1 MATES
6 LAPVAAITDLILG
19 TLTIILANRAVNH
32 DPHKRFTALLFGW
45 TFIFIGAYYMIVSVI
60 ELQYPDGVFGW
71 SLIQFGTF
79 APTGDG
85 TFDALVFMLY
95 GLQAGINILTLAL
108 ALHLPF
114 DLGSGRGWTSAIIGG
129 VGAYTVVMPIVVM
142 FGGFSITVIQSIM
155 IFVTSA
161 IWTMIYIRGIV
172 AELVNGDE
180 EARSASKGAGLLLI
194 AFYSGTMIWW
204 LSTVMLANNEWFSG
218 VIAQMSES
226 SSIFYLLGVETLWVA
241 GLMPL
246 MVVFLGEGYR
256 TFKKGASL
264 LSVVIFVVAVIGFI
278 NYFIDIAVSDIL
290 VSCYETECQELPS
303 AYRVWETL
311 TTGVLSF
318 LFVPMLFVYILIQY
332 RLIDTSSDENR
343 NLLRIMILLLLLIV
357 SSSFIEMIQSLIP
370 VPQMVT
376 ASLLAIAVAFFI
388 GWEERITGWF
398 VDESADGGTV
408 SGDNIL
414 AQSFSKFTV
423 LMSVVLVYIITIS
436 WLFAAMGVGA

>member
-19 TLTIILANRAVNH
+19 VLTIILANRAVKH

-45 TFIFIGAYYMIVSVI
+45 TFIFIGMYYMIVSII
-60 ELQYPDGVFGW
+60 ELRYPDGVFGW
-71 SLIQFGTF
+71 SLIQFGIF
-79 APTGDG
+79 EPTGNG
-85 TFDALVFMLY
+85 MFDALVFILY

-114 DLGSGRGWTSAIIGG
+114 DLGSGRGWNSAIIGG
-129 VGAYTVVMPIVVM
+129 VGVYTIIMPIVVI
-142 FGGFSITVIQSIM
+142 FGGFTITVIQSVM
-155 IFVTSA
+155 IFATSA
-161 IWTMIYIRGIV
+161 IWTMIYIRSII
-172 AELVNGDE
+172 AELFGGDE
-180 EARSASKGAGLLLI
+180 EARSYSKGAGLLLI
-194 AFYSGTMIWW
+194 AFYSTTMIWW
-204 LSTVMLANNEWFSG
+204 LSTVMLSNNEWFSG
-218 VIAQMSES
+218 VLSQLSDS
-226 SSIFYLLGVETLWVA
+226 SSIFYLLGVEIVWMT

-246 MVVFLGEGYR
+246 MVLVIGEGYR
-256 TFKKGASL
+256 TFKKGPSL

-278 NYFIDIAVSDIL
+278 NYFIDLAVSDIL
-290 VSCYETECQELPS
+290 VSCYETECRDLP
-303 AYRVWETL
+303 AAFRVWETL

-318 LFVPMLFVYILIQY
+318 LFVPLLFVYILIQY
-332 RLIDTSSDENR
+332 RLIDSSSEENR

-398 VDESADGGTV
+398 VEESSDGETV
-408 SGDNIL
+408 FGDAIL
-414 AQSFSKFTV
+414 TQTFSKFTV
-423 LMSVVLVYIITIS
+423 LMSVVLVYIIAIS
-436 WLFAAMGVGA
+436 WLFAAMGVGV

>member
-155 IFVTSA
+155 IFATSA

>member
-45 TFIFIGAYYMIVSVI
+45 TFIFIGAYYMIISVI

-85 TFDALVFMLY
+85 TFDALVFILY

-114 DLGSGRGWTSAIIGG
+114 DLGSGRGWTAAIIGG
-129 VGAYTVVMPIVVM
+129 VGVYAITMPIVVI
-142 FGGFSITVIQSIM
+142 FGGFTITVIQSIM
-155 IFVTSA
+155 IFATSA

-172 AELVNGDE
+172 AELVHGDE

-204 LSTVMLANNEWFSG
+204 LSTVMLANNAWFSG
-218 VIAQMSES
+218 VISQMSES
-226 SSIFYLLGVETLWVA
+226 SSIFYLLGVETLWLA

-246 MVVFLGEGYR
+246 VVVFLGEGYR
-256 TFKKGASL
+256 TFKKSASL

-278 NYFIDIAVSDIL
+278 NYFIDIAVTDIL
-290 VSCYETECQELPS
+290 VSCYETECKELPA

-311 TTGVLSF
+311 TNGVLSF

-398 VDESADGGTV
+398 VDESTDGETV
-408 SGDNIL
+408 VGDTIL
-414 AQSFSKFTV
+414 AESFSKFSV
-423 LMSVVLVYIITIS
+423 MMSVVLVYIITIS

>member
-45 TFIFIGAYYMIVSVI
+45 TFIFIGAYYMIISVI
-60 ELQYPDGVFGW
+60 ELRYPDGVFGW

-85 TFDALVFMLY
+85 TFDALVFILY
-95 GLQAGINILTLAL
+95 GLQASINILTLAL

-114 DLGSGRGWTSAIIGG
+114 DLGSGRGWNSAIIGG
-129 VGAYTVVMPIVVM
+129 VGVYAIIMPIVVI
-142 FGGFSITVIQSIM
+142 FGGFSITVIQSSM
-155 IFVTSA
+155 IFATSA

-172 AELVNGDE
+172 AELVHGDE
-180 EARSASKGAGLLLI
+180 EARSASKGAGLLLT

-204 LSTVMLANNEWFSG
+204 LSTVMLANNAWFSG
-218 VIAQMSES
+218 VISQMSES

-246 MVVFLGEGYR
+246 VVLFLGEGYR

-290 VSCYETECQELPS
+290 VSCYETECRELPA

-311 TTGVLSF
+311 TTGVLSY
-318 LFVPMLFVYILIQY
+318 LFVPLLFVYILIQY

-398 VDESADGGTV
+398 VEESADGETV
-408 SGDNIL
+408 FGDNIL

-436 WLFAAMGVGA
+436 WLFASMGVGA

>member
-45 TFIFIGAYYMIVSVI
+45 TFIFIGAYYMIISVI
-60 ELQYPDGVFGW
+60 ELRYPDGVFGW

-85 TFDALVFMLY
+85 TFDALVFILY

-114 DLGSGRGWTSAIIGG
+114 DLGSGRGWNAAIIGG
-129 VGAYTVVMPIVVM
+129 VGVYAIIMPIVVI
-142 FGGFSITVIQSIM
+142 FGGFSITVIQSFM
-155 IFVTSA
+155 IFATSA

-172 AELVNGDE
+172 AELIDGDQ

-204 LSTVMLANNEWFSG
+204 LSTIMLANNEWFSG
-218 VIAQMSES
+218 VISQMSES

-246 MVVFLGEGYR
+246 VVLFLGEGYR
-256 TFKKGASL
+256 TFKKGASFFPW
-264 LSVVIFVVAVIGFI
+264 LS
-278 NYFIDIAVSDIL
+278 SW
-290 VSCYETECQELPS
+290 SPS
-303 AYRVWETL
+303 SASST
-311 TTGVLSF
+311 
-318 LFVPMLFVYILIQY
+318 
-332 RLIDTSSDENR
+332 TSSTS
-343 NLLRIMILLLLLIV
+343 L
-357 SSSFIEMIQSLIP
+357 SLI
-370 VPQMVT
+370 
-376 ASLLAIAVAFFI
+376 F
-388 GWEERITGWF
+388 W
-398 VDESADGGTV
+398 
-408 SGDNIL
+408 
-414 AQSFSKFTV
+414 
-423 LMSVVLVYIITIS
+423 
-436 WLFAAMGVGA
+436 

>member
-19 TLTIILANRAVNH
+19 TLTIILANRSVKH

-45 TFIFIGAYYMIVSVI
+45 TFIFVGAYYMITSVM
-60 ELQYPDGVFGW
+60 ELKYLDSAFGW

-79 APTGDG
+79 TPTGDELY
-85 TFDALVFMLY
+85 DALVFMLY

-114 DLGSGRGWTSAIIGG
+114 DLGSGRGWNSAIIGG
-129 VGAYTVVMPIVVM
+129 VGVYAVVTPILVM
-142 FGGFSITVIQSIM
+142 FGGFSITVVQSVM
-155 IFVTSA
+155 IFATAAV
-161 IWTMIYIRGIV
+161 WTMIYIRGTV
-172 AELVNGDE
+172 AELIKGDDD
-180 EARSASKGAGLLLI
+180 ARSASKGAGLLLI
-194 AFYSGTMIWW
+194 AFYSGAMIWW

-218 VIAQMSES
+218 VIAQMPES
-226 SSIFYLLGVETLWVA
+226 SSILYLLGVEIFWVA

-246 MVVFLGEGYR
+246 VVLLLGEGYR
-256 TFKKGASL
+256 TFKKGTSL
-264 LSVVIFVVAVIGFI
+264 LSLLIFVVAVIGFI
-278 NYFIDIAVSDIL
+278 NYFIDLAVSDIL
-290 VSCYETECQELPS
+290 VSCYETECQELP
-303 AYRVWETL
+303 AAFTVWQTL
-311 TTGVLSF
+311 TIGVLSY
-318 LFVPMLFVYILIQY
+318 LFVPLLFVYILIQY

-398 VDESADGGTV
+398 VEESADGETV
-408 SGDNIL
+408 SGDIIL

-423 LMSVVLVYIITIS
+423 LMSVVLIYILTIS
-436 WLFAAMGVGA
+436 WLFAAMGVGT

>member
-45 TFIFIGAYYMIVSVI
+45 TFIFIGTYYMIVSVI
-60 ELQYPDGVFGW
+60 ELRYPDGVFGW
-71 SLIQFGTF
+71 SLVQFGTF

-85 TFDALVFMLY
+85 LYDALVFMMY

-114 DLGSGRGWTSAIIGG
+114 DLGSGRGWNSAVIGG
-129 VGAYTVVMPIVVM
+129 IGVYAVVVPIVVI
-142 FGGFSITVIQSIM
+142 FGGFSIAVVQSVM
-155 IFVTSA
+155 IFATSA
-161 IWTMIYIRGIV
+161 VW
-172 AELVNGDE
+172 
-180 EARSASKGAGLLLI
+180 
-194 AFYSGTMIWW
+194 TMIWW
-204 LSTVMLANNEWFSG
+204 LSTLMLANNEWFSG
-218 VIAQMSES
+218 VISQMSES
-226 SSIFYLLGVETLWVA
+226 SSIFYLLGVETVWVA

-246 MVVFLGEGYR
+246 GVVFFGEAYR
-256 TFKKGASL
+256 TFKKGPSL

-278 NYFIDIAVSDIL
+278 NYFIDVAVSDIL
-290 VSCYETECQELPS
+290 VSCYETECRELP
-303 AYRVWETL
+303 ATYRVWETL

-332 RLIDTSSDENR
+332 RLIDASSDENR

-398 VDESADGGTV
+398 VEESSDGKTV
-408 SGDNIL
+408 TGDAIL
-414 AQSFSKFTV
+414 DQSFNRFTV
-423 LMSVVLVYIITIS
+423 LMSVVLTYIIAMS
-436 WLFAAMGVGA
+436 WLFAAMGVGV

>member
-1 MATES
+1 
-6 LAPVAAITDLILG
+6 
-19 TLTIILANRAVNH
+19 
-32 DPHKRFTALLFGW
+32 
-45 TFIFIGAYYMIVSVI
+45 
-60 ELQYPDGVFGW
+60 
-71 SLIQFGTF
+71 
-79 APTGDG
+79 
-85 TFDALVFMLY
+85 
-95 GLQAGINILTLAL
+95 
-108 ALHLPF
+108 
-114 DLGSGRGWTSAIIGG
+114 
-129 VGAYTVVMPIVVM
+129 
-142 FGGFSITVIQSIM
+142 
-155 IFVTSA
+155 
-161 IWTMIYIRGIV
+161 
-172 AELVNGDE
+172 
-180 EARSASKGAGLLLI
+180 
-194 AFYSGTMIWW
+194 
-204 LSTVMLANNEWFSG
+204 MLANNEWFSG

-246 MVVFLGEGYR
+246 MVVFFGEGYR
-256 TFKKGASL
+256 TFKRGASL

-290 VSCYETECQELPS
+290 VSCYETECQELPA

-398 VDESADGGTV
+398 VDESADGETV
-408 SGDNIL
+408 SGDHIL

-423 LMSVVLVYIITIS
+423 LMSVVLVYIISIS